1 MTASTPIFDPASPA
15 APKLSTPALPG
26 HYEVRGALGEGGF
39 GQVYEAWDNKLRRPV
54 AIKCI
59 KHGANGGA
67 ADLTREA
74 RAGASL
80 RHAAFVK
87 VHAIEDDG
95 DTQSI
100 VMELVPGRTLK
111 QVLAAGP
118 VARADALD
126 WTRQIAEA
134 MRDAH
139 ASGLVHGDLKPS
151 NLMLEPDGRIRVLD
165 FGLAQGVDVLATATV
180 SSSALQGTIAYMAP
194 ERMMG
199 APLSPQ
205 ADVYALG
212 LILYELI
219 AGARPFAA
227 LDGLALA
234 AAQVQAS
241 SDGWHYPA
249 DASPQLIALIR
260 AMTARQPGQRLAG
273 MDDVLTRLAQLDA
286 PVQPPIQPQDPAPS
300 QPSLPPRTRKA
311 LLGAALA
318 VLLAA
323 GGWIAAPHLAAL
335 GPALTPFSESRE
347 MEQGLA
353 ALKQF
358 DRTDSL
364 DKAEGH
370 FRRVAERQPDSA
382 AAAAGLSLT
391 YSLRYQTD
399 KGDETWLQRAVAS
412 AQRAAQLNDQL
423 ALSHVARAWVLFNQ
437 GKREEALAAHGEAMR
452 LDPTNFYAW
461 YGQAATLR
469 RMHRYDEGRA
479 KLVDAMAR
487 FPKER
492 AFTDEMGAI
501 DYEQADYAGAERW
514 FRRSIALQPDA
525 ILAYS
530 NLNAALLRQNRDDEA
545 LQVLQQG
552 LQIRPNAKLYT
563 NLGNALFLRQDYVG
577 AAAAFENA
585 VSPTRGSPGEY
596 QLWANLGD
604 TLNWIPGRGPQARAA
619 YERAREL
626 LAPRLARAPNDVLLV
641 SRMGLYA
648 ARTGAAADAAALL
661 PRAIA
666 LAPNSADVQ
675 FRAGLAHELLGQRD
689 AAVAAINNAR
699 RLGYPVKFIDAEP
712 DLVDLRRDERY
723 VRNDASGDSRATAA
737 RSTK

>member
-1 MTASTPIFDPASPA
+1 MSASTTILDTSTLAESMPS
-15 APKLSTPALPG
+15 APQLPG
-26 HYEVRGALGEGGF
+26 HYEVRGRLGEGGF

-59 KHGANGGA
+59 KHAGAGRA
-67 ADLTREA
+67 EADLMREA
-74 RAGASL
+74 RLGASL
-80 RHAAFVK
+80 RHAAFVT

-111 QVLAAGP
+111 QVLLEGP
-118 VARADALD
+118 VAQLEALE

-139 ASGLVHGDLKPS
+139 ESGLVHGDVKPS
-151 NLMLEPDGRIRVLD
+151 NLMLEPGGKIRVLD
-165 FGLAQGVDVLATATV
+165 FGLAHSVDVLATT
-180 SSSALQGTIAYMAP
+180 SLPSNALQGTIAYMAP
-194 ERMMG
+194 ERMLG

-212 LILYELI
+212 LILYEMI
-219 AGARPFAA
+219 NGARPFAL

-241 SDGWHYPA
+241 SDGWNYPV
-249 DASPQLIALIR
+249 DASPQLVALIR
-260 AMTARQPGQRLAG
+260 AMTARQPAQRLAG
-273 MDDVLTRLAQLDA
+273 MAEVLERLAQLDA
-286 PVQPPIQPQDPAPS
+286 PAPPAARPARKTMA
-300 QPSLPPRTRKA
+300 PRTRKA
-311 LLGAALA
+311 LAGVA
-318 VLLAA
+318 LLALLGA
-323 GGWIAAPHLAAL
+323 GGWYAAPHLAVL
-335 GPALTPFSESRE
+335 GSSLAPFSESLE

-358 DRTDSL
+358 DRPDSL
-364 DKAEGH
+364 DKAEQH
-370 FRRVAERQPDSA
+370 FRRILERQPDSA
-382 AAAAGLSLT
+382 AAAAGLSIT
-391 YSLRYQTD
+391 YALRYQTD
-399 KGDETWLQRAVAS
+399 KGDETWLQRADAS
-412 AQRAAQLNDQL
+412 AQRAAQLNEQL

-437 GKREEALAAHGEAMR
+437 GKREEALGAHAEALR
-452 LDPTNFYAW
+452 LDPNNFFAW
-461 YGQAATLR
+461 YGQVATLR
-469 RMHRYDEGRA
+469 RMHRYDDARA
-479 KLVDAMAR
+479 RLAEAFVR
-487 FPKER
+487 FPRER
-492 AFTDEMGAI
+492 AFTDELGAI
-501 DYEQADYAGAERW
+501 EYEQADYPAAERA

-525 ILAYS
+525 VLAYS

-545 LQVLQQG
+545 LRVLQQG
-552 LQIRPNAKLYT
+552 LQIRPSAKLYT

-596 QLWANLGD
+596 QLWANLAD
-604 TLNWIPGRGPQARAA
+604 TLNWIPGREAQARAA
-619 YERAREL
+619 YEKAREL

-648 ARTGAAADAAALL
+648 ARTRALDDAATLL
-661 PRAIA
+661 PRALA

-675 FRAGLAHELLGQRD
+675 FRAALAYELLGQRD
-689 AAVAAINNAR
+689 AALVAIQHAR

-712 DLVDLRRDERY
+712 DLVALRRDERY
-723 VRNDASGDSRATAA
+723 VRADVSGSPRAPAA